1 MSITEIDCIHVSE
14 AAKLLGLDARYLQR
28 TSVRERLGLRVARH
42 PRLQDD
48 RLRFFDR
55 LTVDLAAQK
64 MRETREVQ
72 HQLRAGKFQS
82 QKRKKPLSGSFPDET
97 TI

>member
-1 MSITEIDCIHVSE
+1 MIITEHDCIHVSE
-14 AAKLLGLDARYLQR
+14 AARLLGLDARYLQR
-28 TSVRERLGLRVARH
+28 TSVQERLGLRVARH

-55 LTVDLAAQK
+55 LTVDQAALK

-72 HQLRAGKFQS
+72 RQLRASKLQA
-82 QKRKKPLSGSFPDET
+82 QKRKKPQGGSFPVET
-97 TI
+97 TL